1 MKIIITGH
9 DYSGKSTVL
18 ERLFKENNN
27 GKMSYIHLSYRE
39 PTNFDFYKQTLE
51 YSNFIMDRCFLDELI
66 YPEIF
71 NRKGNLSL
79 EEATKLRD
87 LVEEKGIKLY
97 IFECS
102 DEELKRR
109 IMLRTDIE
117 EEPEVLSQINAI
129 KQKYRLFAEYFGIP
143 IIDTTGKT
151 FEDIIMEMQLDD
163 AFNKAR

>member
-1 MKIIITGH
+1 MKVIITGH

-18 ERLFKENNN
+18 KKLFKENDN

-39 PTNFDFYKQTLE
+39 PTDFDFYKQTLE

-79 EEATKLRD
+79 EEATELINI
-87 LVEEKGIKLY
+87 VQEKDIKLFV
-97 IFECS
+97 FECS

-109 IMLRTDIE
+109 ILERTDIT
-117 EEPEVLSQINAI
+117 EEPEVLAQINAI
-129 KQKYRLFAEYFGIP
+129 KQKYRLIADYFNLP
-143 IIDTTGKT
+143 IIDTTDKT
-151 FEDIIMEMQLDD
+151 PENIIDELQLESP
-163 AFNKAR
+163 KVKIS